1 MRPPVSI
8 KHHITKYG
16 EDGARYAEAWVQVDI
31 LNRCWCLWRKR
42 VEI

>member
-16 EDGARYAEAWVQVDI
+16 EDGARYAEAWVQVD
-31 LNRCWCLWRKR
+31 LR
-42 VEI
+42 VDGPATVLVV